1 MRACL
6 QDMSAGSSSSGGG
19 GGGGGG
25 ASVIGLRINPLVGAG
40 AVGLLSVSTRKSK
53 FGVVLPQE
61 QGEER
66 EAVVAALTAYAA
78 AMLQL
83 QPCTTALH
91 YSPAL
96 QPLRSGDSF
105 LPPPSTLHPPP
116 STSPARTSSPACT
129 CTRGPEA

>member
-66 EAVVAALTAYAA
+66 EAVVAALTAYAGCDA
-78 AMLQL
+78 PTA
-83 QPCTTALH
+83 ALH